1 MGLFGAVETDPS
13 LVAKFIVT
21 IDGLQIPHVTEV
33 SGLSA
38 EVDKVEVKQQLADGK
53 FVIAQA
59 PAQHKGAN
67 LTLKRAVTDNTATQD
82 WFKQVMDGDVGGA
95 RKTMVIKLLDYK
107 NSEIRTYELRDA
119 LVTKIEWSGM
129 KAGGTE
135 PTIETISIM
144 APEVT
149 FT

>member
-1 MGLFGAVETDPS
+1 MALFGALETDPS
-13 LVAKFIVT
+13 LVAKFIVS
-21 IDGLQIPHVTEV
+21 IDGVQLPHVTEV
-33 SGLSA
+33 SGLAA
-38 EVDKVEVKQQLADGK
+38 EIDKVEVKQQLADGK

-59 PAQHKGAN
+59 PAQPKAASV
-67 LTLKRAVTDNTATQD
+67 TLKRAVTDNKATQD
-82 WFKQVMDGDVGGA
+82 WFKQVMEGDVGGA
-95 RKTMVIKLLDYK
+95 RKTMVIQLLDYK
-107 NSEIRTYELRDA
+107 GSMIRQYELRNA

>member
-1 MGLFGAVETDPS
+1 MALFGALETDPA

-59 PAQHKGAN
+59 PAQPKAASV
-67 LTLKRAVTDNTATQD
+67 TLKRAVTDNKATED
-82 WFKQVMDGDVGGA
+82 WFKQVMGGDVAGA
-95 RKTMVIKLLDYK
+95 RKTMVIQLLDYMGSMIK
-107 NSEIRTYELRDA
+107 QYELRNA
-119 LVTKIEWSGM
+119 MVTKIEWSGM

-135 PTIETISIM
+135 PTIETVSIM
-144 APEVT
+144 APEVE
-149 FT
+149 FK